1 MKTQLTPA
9 DKAAFDRDGCV
20 VMPGFFSPEETDL
33 LHRLA
38 TDDTVTSHAYDFND
52 QQGRAT
58 KLTLWFT
65 PGDDTFGLMSRSER
79 MVQGVRTLLADHD
92 RNGTAQVCHFHSKV
106 MQKQPRTGGSWEW
119 HQDYGYWYKNGF
131 LYPEAMISVMI
142 ALTDATVENG
152 CLQVLK
158 GSHKM
163 QRFEHNVTG
172 KQQGVDPEFLAYAE
186 QFTEH
191 AYVELKAGDALFF
204 HSNILHCSAANTSD
218 KSRWSIIS
226 CYNLDYNVPF
236 REKHL
241 SCIEPL
247 NVVPDA
253 ALLASGGRLL
263 TGADF
268 LAVEDEITL
277 RVS

>member
-1 MKTQLTPA
+1 MAAQLTA
-9 DKAAFDRDGCV
+9 EHKAVFDRDGCV
-20 VMPGFFSPEETDL
+20 VIPSFFSSEETEL
-33 LHRLA
+33 MYRLA
-38 TDDTVTSHAYDFND
+38 TDDTVTSHAFDFND

-79 MVQGVRTLLADHD
+79 MVNGVRMLLREHD
-92 RNGTAQVCHFHSKV
+92 RNGTANICHFHSKV

-158 GSHKM
+158 GSHTM
-163 QRFEHNVTG
+163 QRMEHNVTG
-172 KQQGVDPEFLAYAE
+172 KQQGVDPEFLEYAKK
-186 QFTEH
+186 FTEH
-191 AYVELKAGDALFF
+191 AYVELRAGDALFF
-204 HSNILHCSAANTSD
+204 HSNLLHASAANTSD
-218 KSRWSIIS
+218 NSRWSIIS

-236 REKHL
+236 REKHT
-241 SCIEPL
+241 SCIEPVR
-247 NVVPDA
+247 VVPDE
-253 ALLASGGRLL
+253 ALLASGERLL
-263 TGADF
+263 TNADF
-268 LAVEDEITL
+268 HSVDDEITL
-277 RVS
+277 KVD